1 MSNAQTTASGGLRR
15 VARPAPQAPAKE
27 KPKSTLFAKKIKP
40 FKKKE
45 LVQMFR
51 SLASMLKAQINTAD
65 ALKYY
70 AHGHANKDLVKAL
83 NGIHAEVNKGVPI
96 HDAFRLSKRFDDMT
110 IGLIQA
116 GGDAG
121 QLDTAFA
128 ELGKRIKSELFFRKK
143 VRKLIMM
150 PCIVIPI
157 LLGAFIASQVKIVP
171 QVEKMMAGMEPKGF
185 VALSFKIS
193 HTVQDIWK
201 VVVLILLAIAAII
214 WKSDKVRN
222 LIINLAMAR
231 VRVVRMMVMSLR
243 QMTMLSTIKLLYSNG
258 INLAK
263 SLRVAANSVKKT
275 PFYGELCKASEMYEK
290 SGVPLSSAFAKYT
303 SVDPQVVHMLAIGEK
318 SASLDVQLGMLS
330 EMFEEDAEQLMDDFS
345 QFVSFVVMIIAVFLI
360 AAVFLGTFMPIFMMG
375 PQMMQE
381 AM

>member
-1 MSNAQTTASGGLRR
+1 MNEVTTANKTIRKSTKD
-15 VARPAPQAPAKE
+15 APKE
-27 KPKSTLFAKKIKP
+27 KPKSTLFAPKISL

-70 AHGHANKDLVKAL
+70 ANGHPNKELVKAL
-83 NGIHAEVNKGVPI
+83 MQIHNDVNKGVQV
-96 HDAFRLSKRFDDMT
+96 HEAFRRSKKFDDMT

-116 GGDAG
+116 GSDAG
-121 QLDTAFA
+121 QLDTAFS
-128 ELGKRIKSELFFRKK
+128 ELGKRLKSEIFFRKK

-157 LLGAFIASQVKIVP
+157 LICAFIASQVKIVP
-171 QVEKMMAGMEPKGF
+171 KVEKMMAGMEPRGF
-185 VALSFKIS
+185 VALSFQIS
-193 HTVQDIWK
+193 DIVKESWVVAVLIMLTI
-201 VVVLILLAIAAII
+201 VVVV
-214 WKSDKVRN
+214 WKSDRVKN
-222 LIINLAMAR
+222 AIINLAMAR

-243 QMTMLSTIKLLYSNG
+243 QMTILSTIKLLYSNG

-263 SLRVAANSVKKT
+263 SLRVSATSVKKT
-275 PFYGELCKASEMYEK
+275 PFYDELRKAAEMYEK
-290 SGVPLSSAFAKYT
+290 SGVPVSAAFAKYT

-318 SASLDVQLGMLS
+318 SASLDVQLGMLA

-345 QFVSFVVMIIAVFLI
+345 QFISFVVMVIAVVLI

-375 PQMMQE
+375 PQMMQD

>member
-1 MSNAQTTASGGLRR
+1 MSNTSTTISGSSLSKKAQA
-15 VARPAPQAPAKE
+15 AEQA
-27 KPKSTLFAKKIKP
+27 KPKQSSLFQKKTKP
-40 FKKKE
+40 FKRKE

-70 AHGHANKDLVKAL
+70 AHGHPNKDLVESL
-83 NGIHAEVNKGVPI
+83 NKIHHEINQGVAV
-96 HDAFRLSKRFDDMT
+96 HDAFRRSNRFDPMV
-110 IGLIQA
+110 IGLVQA

-128 ELGKRIKSELFFRKK
+128 ELGKRIKSEIVFRKK
-143 VRKLIMM
+143 IRKLIMM

-157 LLGAFIASQVKIVP
+157 LIGAFIASQVKIVP
-171 QVEKMMAGMEPKGF
+171 QVEQMMTGIEAKGF

-193 HTVQDIWK
+193 HTVKKIWPVVVLLLITIVVVIWK
-201 VVVLILLAIAAII
+201 VAP
-214 WKSDKVRN
+214 VRN
-222 LIINLAMAR
+222 FLVNLCMAR
-231 VRVVRMMVMSLR
+231 IRIVRRMVMSLR
-243 QMTMLSTIKLLYSNG
+243 QMTILSTIQLLYGNG

-263 SLRVAANSVKKT
+263 SLQVSANSVSKT
-275 PFYGELCKASEMYEK
+275 PFYGELNQAAVMYEK
-290 SGVPLSSAFAKYT
+290 SGVPLSTAFAKYT

-318 SASLDVQLGMLS
+318 SASLDTQFGMLA
-330 EMFEEDAEQLMDDFS
+330 EMYEEDAEQLMDDFS
-345 QFVSFVVMIIAVFLI
+345 QFVSFVVLMIAVCLI

>member
-1 MSNAQTTASGGLRR
+1 MSETTKITRSVSRTSKPAQ
-15 VARPAPQAPAKE
+15 KK
-27 KPKSTLFAKKIKP
+27 KPESSLFTP
-40 FKKKE
+40 RNRLFKKKE

-51 SLASMLKAQINTAD
+51 SLASMLRAQINTGD

-70 AHGHANKDLVKAL
+70 ANGHPNKELVKAL
-83 NGIHAEVNKGVPI
+83 NQIHADVNKGVPI
-96 HDAFRLSKRFDDMT
+96 HDAFKNSKKFDDMT

-121 QLDTAFA
+121 QLDTAFS
-128 ELGKRIKSELFFRKK
+128 ELGKRLKSELFFRKK
-143 VRKLIMM
+143 IRKLIMM

-157 LLGAFIASQVKIVP
+157 LIGAFIASQVKIVP
-171 QVEKMMAGMEPKGF
+171 QVEKMMSGIEPRGL

-193 HTVQDIWK
+193 HVVQNIWWI
-201 VVVLILLAIAAII
+201 VVLILIAIVVII
-214 WKSDKVRN
+214 WKSVKVRN
-222 LIINLAMAR
+222 IIINLAMAK
-231 VRVVRMMVMSLR
+231 VRVVKLMVMSLR

-275 PFYGELCKASEMYEK
+275 PFYGELNKAAEMYEK

-330 EMFEEDAEQLMDDFS
+330 EMFEEDAETLMDDFS
-345 QFVSFVVMIIAVFLI
+345 QFVSFVVMIIAVMLI

-375 PQMMQE
+375 PQMMQD
-381 AM
+381 AI

>member
-1 MSNAQTTASGGLRR
+1 MSETTKITRSVSRTSKPAQ
-15 VARPAPQAPAKE
+15 KK
-27 KPKSTLFAKKIKP
+27 KPESSLFTP
-40 FKKKE
+40 RNRLFKKKE

-51 SLASMLKAQINTAD
+51 SLASMLRAQINTGD

-70 AHGHANKDLVKAL
+70 ANGHPNKELVKAL
-83 NGIHAEVNKGVPI
+83 NQIHADVNKGVPI
-96 HDAFRLSKRFDDMT
+96 HDAFKNSKKFDDMT

-121 QLDTAFA
+121 QLDTAFS
-128 ELGKRIKSELFFRKK
+128 ELGKRLKSELFFRKK

-157 LLGAFIASQVKIVP
+157 LIGAFIASQVKIVP
-171 QVEKMMAGMEPKGF
+171 QVEKMMSGIEPRGL

-193 HTVQDIWK
+193 HVVQNIWWI
-201 VVVLILLAIAAII
+201 VVLILIAMVVIV

-222 LIINLAMAR
+222 IIINLAMAK
-231 VRVVRMMVMSLR
+231 VRVVKLMVMSLR

-275 PFYGELCKASEMYEK
+275 PFYGELNKAAEMYEK
-290 SGVPLSSAFAKYT
+290 SGVPLSSAFGKYT

-330 EMFEEDAEQLMDDFS
+330 EMFEEDAETLMDDFS
-345 QFVSFVVMIIAVFLI
+345 QFISFVVMIIAVMLI

-375 PQMMQE
+375 PQMMQD
-381 AM
+381 AI

>member
-1 MSNAQTTASGGLRR
+1 MSEATTASNTLRR
-15 VARPAPQAPAKE
+15 PTEAPKE
-27 KPKSTLFAKKIKP
+27 KPQSSLFAPSIRP

-70 AHGHANKDLVKAL
+70 AYGHPNKELVLAL
-83 NGIHAEVNKGVPI
+83 TKIQDDINKGVAV
-96 HDAFRLSKRFDDMT
+96 HDAFRISKRFDDMT

-128 ELGKRIKSELFFRKK
+128 ELGKRLKTELFFRKK

-157 LLGAFIASQVKIVP
+157 LIGAFIASQVKIVP
-171 QVEKMMAGMEPKGF
+171 QVEKMMSGIEAKGF

-193 HTVQDIWK
+193 HHVQKTW
-201 VVVLILLAIAAII
+201 VVTVLIMIGIGLII
-214 WKSDKVRN
+214 WRSNIIKN
-222 LIINLAMAR
+222 AIINLTMAR
-231 VRVVRMMVMSLR
+231 VRIVRLMIMSLR
-243 QMTMLSTIKLLYSNG
+243 QMTLLSTIRLLYANG

-263 SLRVAANSVKKT
+263 SLRVSANSVKKT
-275 PFYGELCKASEMYEK
+275 PFYDELRKAADMYEN

-318 SASLDVQLGMLS
+318 SASLDVQLAMLT

-345 QFVSFVVMIIAVFLI
+345 QFVSLVVMIIAVLLI
-360 AAVFLGTFMPIFMMG
+360 AAVFLGTFMPIFLMG